1 MVHWSRPDLSLEATL
16 LKQQDGVDQDAEMAD
31 HLIVSSISITSGSS
45 TRKRK
50 EERLDKEGETK
61 TKLFK
66 LRHNNFQEKSRL
78 QPFVF
83 SDRLVNGTEVGVSD
97 MEL

>member
-1 MVHWSRPDLSLEATL
+1 
-16 LKQQDGVDQDAEMAD
+16 MAD
-31 HLIVSSISITSGSS
+31 HLIVSSISISSSSS

-97 MEL
+97 MDL